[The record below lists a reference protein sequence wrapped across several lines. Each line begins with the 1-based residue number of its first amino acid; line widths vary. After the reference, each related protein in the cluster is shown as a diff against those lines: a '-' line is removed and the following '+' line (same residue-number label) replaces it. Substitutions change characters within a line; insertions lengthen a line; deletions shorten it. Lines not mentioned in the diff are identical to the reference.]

1 MKMGGITLRQKG
13 EQNQSVAKGFGG
25 VVEARR
31 VRDSGGIDWV
41 GISNRILI
49 KIRRLNFCVCT
60 NVVGIQ

>member
-1 MKMGGITLRQKG
+1 MGGITLRQKG

-41 GISNRILI
+41 G
-49 KIRRLNFCVCT
+49 NFQPYF
-60 NVVGIQ
+60 NLKLGG

>member
-31 VRDSGGIDWV
+31 VRDSGGID
-41 GISNRILI
+41 
-49 KIRRLNFCVCT
+49 
-60 NVVGIQ
+60 